1 MWEKA
6 EKSITDTAVRGRTK
20 LWVCCSRVPTSE
32 QFIFP
37 NKSAL
42 QTSFLLPH
50 SSFNQ
55 ETWNKLL
62 LILEAN
68 QSVQPAKLAFNVSL
82 DENSLGPLYSN
93 SEVSD
98 SPELPTHA
106 DL

>member
-6 EKSITDTAVRGRTK
+6 QKGITDTAARGKTRHGD
-20 LWVCCSRVPTSE
+20 CCYRVPSSE

-42 QTSFLLPH
+42 QTSFLPPH

-55 ETWNKLL
+55 ETWNELL

-68 QSVQPAKLAFNVSL
+68 QNVQPAKLVFKVSL
-82 DENSLGPLYSN
+82 DEQLLRALVFKS
-93 SEVSD
+93 
-98 SPELPTHA
+98 
-106 DL
+106 

>member
-6 EKSITDTAVRGRTK
+6 EKSITDTAAGGRTK
-20 LWVCCSRVPTSE
+20 HWVCCYRVPTSE
-32 QFIFP
+32 EFIFP

-55 ETWNKLL
+55 ETWSKLL

-68 QSVQPAKLAFNVSL
+68 QSVQPAKLAFKVSL
-82 DENSLGPLYSN
+82 DE
-93 SEVSD
+93 
-98 SPELPTHA
+98 
-106 DL
+106 

>member
-1 MWEKA
+1 MRAQQGGCGRKQKKA
-6 EKSITDTAVRGRTK
+6 SDAAARGKTQH
-20 LWVCCSRVPTSE
+20 WVCCYRVPTSE

-50 SSFNQ
+50 SSFIQ

-68 QSVQPAKLAFNVSL
+68 QSVQPAKLAFKVSL
-82 DENSLGPLYSN
+82 DEQLLGAL
-93 SEVSD
+93 VFK
-98 SPELPTHA
+98 
-106 DL
+106 

>member
-6 EKSITDTAVRGRTK
+6 EKSITDTAARGKTK
-20 LWVCCSRVPTSE
+20 RWVCCYRAPTRE

-37 NKSAL
+37 NKCAL

-55 ETWNKLL
+55 ETCNKLL

-68 QSVQPAKLAFNVSL
+68 QSVQPAKLAFKVSL
-82 DENSLGPLYSN
+82 DEQFLGAL
-93 SEVSD
+93 VFK
-98 SPELPTHA
+98 
-106 DL
+106 

>member
-1 MWEKA
+1 MWENA
-6 EKSITDTAVRGRTK
+6 EKSTTDTAARGK
-20 LWVCCSRVPTSE
+20 PKHWVCCYRVSTSE

-55 ETWNKLL
+55 EAWNKLL

-68 QSVQPAKLAFNVSL
+68 QSVQPTKLTFKVSL
-82 DENSLGPLYSN
+82 DEKLLGAL
-93 SEVSD
+93 VFK
-98 SPELPTHA
+98 
-106 DL
+106 

>member
-1 MWEKA
+1 MRAQQGGCRRKQKKA
-6 EKSITDTAVRGRTK
+6 SDSAARGKSK
-20 LWVCCSRVPTSE
+20 HSVCCYRVPTSE

-37 NKSAL
+37 TKSAL

-68 QSVQPAKLAFNVSL
+68 QSVQPAKLAFKVSL
-82 DENSLGPLYSN
+82 DEQLLGAL
-93 SEVSD
+93 VFK
-98 SPELPTHA
+98 
-106 DL
+106 